1 MIGLGIEN
9 PGGKPIKATT
19 QTDLVT
25 AFTAVTNI
33 VFAYCTLPSRLGKIE
48 FLVLTPTGG
57 HVAYFGIMAELQN
70 PRDFPKA
77 LCLLQVLDI
86 CIYIVVA
93 IVVYYYAGDSVASP
107 ALGSTNPILQKVA
120 YGIALPTIVIA
131 GVIFGHVGI
140 KYIYLRIFEGTDRMH
155 KRDFVATGSWVGI
168 GAAMWT
174 IAWIIAAAV
183 PVFSNLLGL
192 IVRSFFAR
200 TTVMDIT
207 DQFSQSAL
215 FGSWFSCK
223 YFRQLSSYKIL
234 TKHSRPEWLLLALHE
249 PGPVLFLL
257 VQDPPHSSQ
266 SLSYRHSGM
275 HRELPPW
282 VHVLCSMRNGS

>member
-1 MIGLGIEN
+1 
-9 PGGKPIKATT
+9 
-19 QTDLVT
+19 
-25 AFTAVTNI
+25 
-33 VFAYCTLPSRLGKIE
+33 
-48 FLVLTPTGG
+48 
-57 HVAYFGIMAELQN
+57 MAELQN

-93 IVVYYYAGDSVASP
+93 VVVYYYAGNSVASP

-192 IVRSFFAR
+192 IVRF
-200 TTVMDIT
+200 
-207 DQFSQSAL
+207 
-215 FGSWFSCK
+215 
-223 YFRQLSSYKIL
+223 
-234 TKHSRPEWLLLALHE
+234 P
-249 PGPVLFLL
+249 
-257 VQDPPHSSQ
+257 
-266 SLSYRHSGM
+266 SLY
-275 HRELPPW
+275 E
-282 VHVLCSMRNGS
+282 